1 MTRRAVCPLWGRDY
15 AKNNGRKLPLFGP
28 EDVVIHDRCAGDTA
42 LDHPLYGGMGF
53 SHYDS
58 IPDRARRV

>member
-1 MTRRAVCPLWGRDY
+1 M
-15 AKNNGRKLPLFGP
+15 FGP